1 MVPRTRWIVSNTSLE
16 QFTEQGFLVL
26 PDFLS
31 AEQVAG
37 LNKGVDDSLTGRP
50 EDWWRLSDS
59 FRQAPNVLPRTDLFD
74 FTIEQRPIL
83 DLVENWFGENISFEE
98 FSILIRD
105 PTENLNEA
113 KGWHRDITRDY
124 SRREEID
131 AVSLIYLL
139 TDVEEDDHC
148 FSIVPRSHD
157 RLLHLRPNEHKP
169 GDEVDILGAAGTA
182 ILFHAR
188 CLHCGKL
195 KLKGRQ
201 RRSLHIYY
209 SRAGG
214 PRTSEWTDIPKRLYA
229 KTDPSLPVQLYSK
242 WNATDVFDG
251 TGKKPRNLP
260 AGLSMAE
267 MLREVQRRARETAAN
282 TERKR

>member
-1 MVPRTRWIVSNTSLE
+1 MDESLG
-16 QFTEQGFLVL
+16 QFSEQGFLVL
-26 PDFLS
+26 PGFLS
-31 AEQVAG
+31 AEKVAG
-37 LNKGVDDSLTGRP
+37 LNEAVDDLLRRRP

-59 FRQAPNVLPRTDLFD
+59 FRQAPNVLPQTNAFD

-83 DLVENWFGENISFEE
+83 NLVANWFGEAISFEE

-105 PTENLNEA
+105 PTRNLNEA

-124 SRREEID
+124 SRRAEID

-139 TDVEEDDHC
+139 TDVDEDDHC
-148 FSIVPRSHD
+148 FSIIPGSHD
-157 RLLHLRPNEHKP
+157 RLLHLRPNEHEP
-169 GDEVDILGAAGTA
+169 GEEVDILGPAGTA

-195 KLKGRQ
+195 KPKGRQ

-214 PRTSEWTDIPKRLYA
+214 PRTSEWTQIPERLHA
-229 KTDPSLPVQLYSK
+229 KADPSLPSQLYSK
-242 WNATDVFDG
+242 WNSTDVFDG
-251 TGKKPRNLP
+251 TGKQPRNLP

-267 MLREVQRRARETAAN
+267 MLHEVQRRAREESAKT
-282 TERKR
+282 